1 LQPIDTG
8 PATTEDQADHMASNT
23 AKRVSGGD
31 THVAEPPQHLKPS
44 REVGWI
50 FKDGEVVAIERR
62 ECEARHGED
71 VR

>member
-1 LQPIDTG
+1 
-8 PATTEDQADHMASNT
+8 MASNT
-23 AKRVSGGD
+23 AKRVSGSD
-31 THVAEPPQHLKPS
+31 LHVAEPPQHLKPS